1 MNRVDDNIH
10 TNMIWFYN
18 YCVFYLLVGGKS
30 FCAWA
35 CPYGVISEIGEH
47 IHQKLVRKK
56 IIKERSWNP
65 NIRFAFWAVFL
76 IATFIDGI
84 LVFEVINPIGILS
97 RLIVYGW
104 SLAIIWVIVILA
116 FEILYSRRMWCN
128 ISALLELPIIFGLDK
143 CHKG

>member
-1 MNRVDDNIH
+1 M
-10 TNMIWFYN
+10 
-18 YCVFYLLVGGKS
+18 VFYLLVGGKS

-56 IIKERSWNP
+56 IIKERNWNP

-76 IATFIDGI
+76 IATVINGF

-104 SLAIIWVIVILA
+104 SLAIIWVC
-116 FEILYSRRMWCN
+116 Y
-128 ISALLELPIIFGLDK
+128 ISF
-143 CHKG
+143 